1 LPHTNNGYLIFDHAV
16 AEPGA
21 LVLSTAALVALA
33 LGRGRSCLQGPTP
46 EAIRS

>member
-21 LVLSTAALVALA
+21 LVLSTVALA
-33 LGRGRSCLQGPTP
+33 LGLGRSCLQGPTP
-46 EAIRS
+46 EAIRG